1 MLSTTGTS
9 SSSARPCRTP
19 SIVGVRESTDPL
31 IILLYWERLH
41 PGKRWGT
48 LSWLP
53 CRFSVSCEVTSGSL
67 PSPCSHF
74 FAITMVQKEFYPV
87 KTMVRKNRKRQ
98 GRGTSNVTP
107 ALPVW
112 MVNQY
117 ASYFAD
123 RDASLLTAAVLPAP
137 MALTTVCGPVTAS
150 PPANTPGR
158 LVLPFSSVAMP
169 PH

>member
-1 MLSTTGTS
+1 MLSTTGMS

-74 FAITMVQKEFYPV
+74 FAITIVQKESFPV
-87 KTMVRKNRKRQ
+87 KPTCGK
-98 GRGTSNVTP
+98 
-107 ALPVW
+107 
-112 MVNQY
+112 
-117 ASYFAD
+117 
-123 RDASLLTAAVLPAP
+123 
-137 MALTTVCGPVTAS
+137 TTVSKQYKGDA
-150 PPANTPGR
+150 
-158 LVLPFSSVAMP
+158 FSWQQPKDHKRIHALWSFGCCCFTGLLFSRGSKLLSQIVRG
-169 PH
+169 HSSHGG